1 MICIKTVDNIETK
14 VSLKPEDVMI
24 TAMEDFD
31 NVRGGEDREKMNEI
45 FTKGE
50 SINDIIFGT
59 C

>member
-45 FTKGE
+45 FTKGK

>member
-50 SINDIIFGT
+50 SIDDIIFGT